1 MVKEKGQK
9 KVYRYEGLL
18 FKPIDFNLQERK
30 KLREIFDDLD
40 ADGSGA
46 IGVDELE
53 EPFIALDLASNR
65 DSIND
70 LIKKVDEDGGGEIDF
85 DEFLTIIR
93 YTIT

>member
-1 MVKEKGQK
+1 M
-9 KVYRYEGLL
+9 
-18 FKPIDFNLQERK
+18 IDFTLQERK

-70 LIKKVDEDGGGEIDF
+70 LISKVDEDGGGEIDF

-93 YTIT
+93 HAFDPLLSI

>member
-1 MVKEKGQK
+1 M
-9 KVYRYEGLL
+9 
-18 FKPIDFNLQERK
+18 
-30 KLREIFDDLD
+30 D

-93 YTIT
+93 LALTEESSKKMRTRRTPTCTSFSGT

>member
-1 MVKEKGQK
+1 MKKRGKEKYIGKHPFCNLGKLK
-9 KVYRYEGLL
+9 K
-18 FKPIDFNLQERK
+18 DFNLQERK

-93 YTIT
+93 